1 MSEDER
7 RFEER
12 LENWGRWL
20 RDPRRPEVSYLYS
33 PPDAEEDPAEPS
45 ETDTVDL
52 RDALRVQRAWTQL
65 PTCDEKHR
73 KAKLVVA
80 IAYAYPWW
88 PPAMIQA
95 HIYRM
100 WRMRVRRSEWSELL
114 ELGRLCTRNALR
126 RLDDA
131 ASIRHN
137 GT

>member
-1 MSEDER
+1 MSEER
-7 RFEER
+7 RLEER

-33 PPDAEEDPAEPS
+33 PPEEAPAEPK
-45 ETDTVDL
+45 ECGMIDL

-65 PTCDEKHR
+65 PTCDERHR

-80 IAYAYPWW
+80 MAYAYPWW
-88 PPAMIQA
+88 APAMVQA

-100 WRMRVRRSEWSELL
+100 WRMKVRRSEWSDLL
-114 ELGRLCTRNALR
+114 ALGRLCTRNALR

-131 ASIRHN
+131 AAIRHN
-137 GT
+137 DG

>member
-1 MSEDER
+1 MSEEER
-7 RFEER
+7 LFEER

-33 PPDAEEDPAEPS
+33 PPEEEAPAEAKES
-45 ETDTVDL
+45 AEIDL

-73 KAKLVVA
+73 KAKLVLAMV
-80 IAYAYPWW
+80 YAYPWRS
-88 PPAMIQA
+88 PGKLQS
-95 HIYRM
+95 HIYRT
-100 WRMRVRRSEWSELL
+100 WHLKVRRSEWSDLL
-114 ELGRLCTRNALR
+114 ALGRLCTRNALR

-137 GT
+137 GA